1 MKTDVVPRVAV
12 LVGALLSLAAAQI
25 AYCPAP
31 YILIGGEVC
40 LYFPGGTY
48 TWLDAR
54 TLCQTAAAP
63 PDPYTGDLAEIQTCE
78 LLSSVWNYI
87 YYKLERPSN
96 YWIGGKD
103 EGSEGSWFWVKSGTP
118 VPKGSPFWFT
128 AEPDGSNAENHL
140 VLSPNGYLADGR
152 MDQSYYAICQ
162 AYTA

>member
-1 MKTDVVPRVAV
+1 MVRLGQCLDVVN
-12 LVGALLSLAAAQI
+12 
-25 AYCPAP
+25 
-31 YILIGGEVC
+31 GGENEQM
-40 LYFPGGTY
+40 
-48 TWLDAR
+48 DHHR
-54 TLCQTAAAP
+54 
-63 PDPYTGDLAEIQTCE
+63 D
-78 LLSSVWNYI
+78 SVATITNYYI
-87 YYKLERPSN
+87 INHGCFTERPSN